1 MYTVNEV
8 SKITGVSV
16 RTLHYYDEID
26 LLKPA
31 SLSNAGYRLYDDDSL
46 LRLENILM
54 FRELKFPLKEIKS
67 ILDSPDFSKKEALD
81 EQIKLLNLQKKH
93 IEKLILFAHEL
104 KNKESNKMDF
114 KVFDK
119 SEIKKYESEVKKRWG
134 KTDAYVE
141 YKEKRKNKTDDEF
154 NEISKNLMS
163 VINEI
168 GKLKNLSPDNKNV
181 REKVQKLQEFITDNF
196 YTCTDEIFIGL
207 GKMYVNDERM
217 KNNINKACG
226 DGVAEFVSEAI
237 EYYCPHK

>member
-1 MYTVNEV
+1 MHLQ
-8 SKITGVSV
+8 
-16 RTLHYYDEID
+16 R
-26 LLKPA
+26 
-31 SLSNAGYRLYDDDSL
+31 
-46 LRLENILM
+46 
-54 FRELKFPLKEIKS
+54 KFPYPIFLVFF
-67 ILDSPDFSKKEALD
+67 PFFSKKEALD